1 MAMPFALIVICA
13 GISVLIAVLN
23 GVTDPSGLLEAAS
36 FGTIAGGLISL
47 LGGLEFTFGT
57 MLAGVIHRDRP
68 FAEYLAIAAGY
79 AAVWIPAF
87 LFVRHTL

>member
-13 GISVLIAVLN
+13 GIGVLIAILN
-23 GVTDPSGLLEAAS
+23 GVSGLSGLLEAAS
-36 FGTIAGGLISL
+36 FGTIAGGFISL
-47 LGGLEFTFGT
+47 IGGLEFTFGT
-57 MLAGVIHRDRP
+57 ILTGVLRRDRP

-79 AAVWIPAF
+79 AAIWIPAF